1 MTTSI
6 NGRWEPGIGD
16 PTVAGWITVATY
28 AVAMVLCYRCY
39 RKMPAGPERQFWLGV
54 TLVMTLLGINK
65 QLDLQTWFTQFG
77 RDMALEH
84 GWYQRRRMVQ
94 VVFIGWLV
102 LLGVVTHQW
111 LFDWLKHLSHHARRA
126 ATGLLVLTIFV
137 VVRATSFHHVDRLL
151 GISLDGL
158 RVNVLLE
165 LGGIGLIVLA
175 ARACLR
181 APLPKPAARTPPV
194 RSQH

>member
-6 NGRWEPGIGD
+6 DGRWEPGIGD
-16 PTVAGWITVATY
+16 PTVAGWITVAAY
-28 AVAMVLCYRCY
+28 AVAMVLSYRCY
-39 RKMPAGPERQFWLGV
+39 RKMPSGPEAQFWLGV
-54 TLVMTLLGINK
+54 TVVMALLGINK

-77 RDMALEH
+77 RDMALEQ

-94 VVFIGWLV
+94 VLFIGWLV
-102 LLGVVTHQW
+102 LLGVVAQQW
-111 LFDWLKHLSHHARRA
+111 LLGWLKHLSQHARRA
-126 ATGLLVLTIFV
+126 ATGLLLLTIFV
-137 VVRATSFHHVDRLL
+137 IVRATSFHHVDRLL

-158 RVNVLLE
+158 RVNVVLE

-181 APLPKPAARTPPV
+181 APLPKPPGDTRVKRAA
-194 RSQH
+194 